1 MDSALSPN
9 RVNLFPKKDTRSEI
23 QLSTSSSKHVK
34 SDYTEVP
41 LFPNS
46 SHEFNS
52 EVKKIEPREID
63 DDDSID
69 SMYVFPFAVD
79 STKKVLS
86 SESYDYSYEKG
97 CNEERFEDGCE
108 TSDLCE
114 KMTSSETEFHQSNIP
129 TMEES
134 LLSTDT
140 NPIEQS
146 MNFST
151 LMHQA
156 EDNNKSFH
164 LDNLRESIFEEE
176 DPDGRIISRPNPF
189 HLPSPQ
195 EDIQSSIFLHR
206 WPIIEERSSDSFKLS
221 CSIQNTT
228 IRDTMDVVSNPDLLR
243 DWLESFDSLIVTD
256 HKGGSSSLQS
266 LNSSNGRKYAEGEW
280 IEASTSQIILPPS
293 HTNFVEGWMRKTKQ
307 ILGFGQYGS
316 VLMFIERN
324 HNKVTLTVGPYK
336 NGHCLEHKIQIHPQQ
351 HNDCVILTD
360 EVIVKQNDAL
370 DHSTLVTKTCSCL
383 EVIQEWFQC
392 SLDGYLMQTQKSLIN
407 LILLIE
413 KGEQHYNAEGQMI
426 LPPVDTNGLEVPL
439 LG

>member
-9 RVNLFPKKDTRSEI
+9 RVDLFPQKDTRSES
-23 QLSTSSSKHVK
+23 QSSTSSSKHVK
-34 SDYTEVP
+34 SDDTEVP

-46 SHEFNS
+46 LHEFNS
-52 EVKKIEPREID
+52 EVKKIEPRDNID

-79 STKKVLS
+79 STKKVPS
-86 SESYDYSYEKG
+86 SESHDCSYEKG
-97 CNEERFEDGCE
+97 CNEERFEDICK
-108 TSDLCE
+108 TSDLYE
-114 KMTSSETEFHQSNIP
+114 KMISSESDQSIIP

-140 NPIEQS
+140 KPLEQS

-156 EDNNKSFH
+156 EDNEGSFH
-164 LDNLRESIFEEE
+164 LNSFRESVFEEE
-176 DPDGRIISRPNPF
+176 DPDERILISPPNPF
-189 HLPSPQ
+189 DHPSPQ
-195 EDIQSSIFLHR
+195 KDIQSSIFLQR
-206 WPIIEERSSDSFKLS
+206 WPTIEERSSDSFKLS
-221 CSIQNTT
+221 CSIHNTT
-228 IRDTMDVVSNPDLLR
+228 VRDTMDVVSNPDLLR

-256 HKGGSSSLQS
+256 HKGGSTSFQS
-266 LNSSNGRKYAEGEW
+266 LNSNRREYAEGEW

-293 HTNFVEGWMRKTKQ
+293 HTNFVEGLMRKTKQ

-336 NGHCLEHKIQIHPQQ
+336 NGHCLEHKIQIHPQL

-360 EVIVKQNDAL
+360 EVTVKQNEAL

-392 SLDGYLMQTQKSLIN
+392 SLDGYLMQTQRSLVN

-413 KGEQHYNAEGQMI
+413 QGGQNNNAEGQMI
-426 LPPVDTNGLEVPL
+426 LPPVDINGLEVPL

>member
-1 MDSALSPN
+1 MDSLLSPN
-9 RVNLFPKKDTRSEI
+9 GVDLFPQKDTRSEN
-23 QLSTSSSKHVK
+23 QSLTSSSKNVK
-34 SDYTEVP
+34 SDDTEVP

-46 SHEFNS
+46 LHEFNS
-52 EVKKIEPREID
+52 EVKKIEPRNID
-63 DDDSID
+63 DDDDDSKD

-79 STKKVLS
+79 STRKVPS
-86 SESYDYSYEKG
+86 SESHDCSYEKG
-97 CNEERFEDGCE
+97 CNEERFEDICKI
-108 TSDLCE
+108 SDLYE
-114 KMTSSETEFHQSNIP
+114 KMNSSGVDQSNIP

-140 NPIEQS
+140 NQLEQN

-156 EDNNKSFH
+156 GDNEGSLYLNNF
-164 LDNLRESIFEEE
+164 RESVFEEE
-176 DPDGRIISRPNPF
+176 DTDGRIVSLPNPF
-189 HLPSPQ
+189 DPPSPQ

-206 WPIIEERSSDSFKLS
+206 WPIIEDRSSDSFKLS
-221 CSIQNTT
+221 CSIHNNTV
-228 IRDTMDVVSNPDLLR
+228 RDTMDIVSNPDLLR

-256 HKGGSSSLQS
+256 HKGGSTSFQS
-266 LNSSNGRKYAEGEW
+266 LNSNRREYAEGEW

-293 HTNFVEGWMRKTKQ
+293 HTNFVEGLMRKTKQ

-360 EVIVKQNDAL
+360 EVTVKQNEAL
-370 DHSTLVTKTCSCL
+370 DHSTLITKTCSCL

-392 SLDGYLMQTQKSLIN
+392 SLDGYLMQTQRSLVN

-413 KGEQHYNAEGQMI
+413 QGGQNNHAEGQMI